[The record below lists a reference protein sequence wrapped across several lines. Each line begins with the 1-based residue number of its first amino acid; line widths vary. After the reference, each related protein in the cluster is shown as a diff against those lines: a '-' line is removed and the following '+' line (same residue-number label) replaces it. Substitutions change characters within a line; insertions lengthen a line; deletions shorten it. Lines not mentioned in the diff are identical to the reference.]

1 VEEPGNRAFGQVPAR
16 VWVNVQLLVNAPGVH
31 HRGRSAWV
39 TSSSTSAGA
48 VIRAGA
54 PALASLSLK
63 FCIRGGQ
70 RLMTLAAAVYWPEVW
85 VAGWAGLPHQRARDS
100 RICGVL
106 AVVAAAA
113 QAI

>member
-1 VEEPGNRAFGQVPAR
+1 MIGSWPNRIDDDSRCHMRDRHAPWR
-16 VWVNVQLLVNAPGVH
+16 VQPDVNYATLAL
-31 HRGRSAWV
+31 
-39 TSSSTSAGA
+39 
-48 VIRAGA
+48 A
-54 PALASLSLK
+54 PALARLSLK

-70 RLMTLAAAVYWPEVW
+70 RLMTFAAAVYWPEVW

-113 QAI
+113 QAM